1 MIVVAGWVAI
11 HQKVHVPDPPALAT
25 FKTSVVPE

>member
-1 MIVVAGWVAI
+1 MVVAGRVAI
-11 HQKVHVPDPPALAT
+11 HQNVHVPDPAVLVT